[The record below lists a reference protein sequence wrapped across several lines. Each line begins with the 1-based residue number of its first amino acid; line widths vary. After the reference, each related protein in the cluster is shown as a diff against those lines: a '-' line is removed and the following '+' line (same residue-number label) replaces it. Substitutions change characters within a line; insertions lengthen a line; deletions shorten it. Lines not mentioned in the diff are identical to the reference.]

1 MLSLLK
7 LCSLPCMHLIQPQ
20 HLPSSELDLERSRL
34 VKTPWRLLSPLF
46 HLLDELLPN
55 CGPRIRPTYECYVFH
70 SRNYCYYS
78 YIGTSLRMTW
88 KAIELFFL
96 SLFVNCI
103 LQIKCSVSCCKGYR
117 RACVFKGTVRHK
129 FQKLLSLE
137 YNQSRSHLVC
147 CARSAL
153 WIAFDSTAI
162 SPSRNH
168 DPVPQDNTKTLLWA
182 VSCQN
187 CFLSTELHPP
197 VSLHRRKRASTHE
210 QRQGGM

>member
-55 CGPRIRPTYECYVFH
+55 CGPRIRPTYECHVFH

-103 LQIKCSVSCCKGYR
+103 LQIKCSVSRCKGYR
-117 RACVFKGTVRHK
+117 RACVLKEQFATNSK
-129 FQKLLSLE
+129 S
-137 YNQSRSHLVC
+137 
-147 CARSAL
+147 
-153 WIAFDSTAI
+153 
-162 SPSRNH
+162 
-168 DPVPQDNTKTLLWA
+168 
-182 VSCQN
+182 
-187 CFLSTELHPP
+187 CFLLNIIKVDRTWFVVPEAPYEWL
-197 VSLHRRKRASTHE
+197 LT
-210 QRQGGM
+210 QRQFPLPEIMTRFL